1 MEAMI
6 EWQSLIQWALGL
18 VIVGIAS
25 GLTIIAKI
33 LLGQNKALAILVER
47 VGTVNVESLVN
58 RVSALEEGR
67 KNSDAK
73 VEKLD
78 AAHESKLARLSALE
92 ADMARVWQI
101 YDLWTGNRS
110 RESNVMAQGGTQQ

>member
-1 MEAMI
+1 MI

-47 VGTVNVESLVN
+47 VGTVNVESLVTK
-58 RVSALEEGR
+58 VSEQGEKMKSIGE
-67 KNSDAK
+67 K
-73 VEKLD
+73 VDKLD
-78 AAHESKLARLSALE
+78 AAHEAKLARLSALE

-101 YDLWTGNRS
+101 YDLWTGGRNR
-110 RESNVMAQGGTQQ
+110 EPNVNMQGAQQQ